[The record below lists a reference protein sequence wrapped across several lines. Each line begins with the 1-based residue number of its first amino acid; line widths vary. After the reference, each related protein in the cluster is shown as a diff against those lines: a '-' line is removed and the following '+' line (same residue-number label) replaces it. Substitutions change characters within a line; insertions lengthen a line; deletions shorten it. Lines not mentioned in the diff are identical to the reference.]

1 MEEEVG
7 SLLRKGA
14 IEHEE
19 TLEFFSYLFL
29 VPKKEGGR
37 RPVIN
42 LKPLN
47 QYIRK
52 KPFRMTTLKEVGQ
65 SIRQGDWSITIDLQD
80 AFLHVPMH
88 KDYRR
93 FPRFSWNEKIY
104 QFCRLPFGLTS
115 FPQVFTDIT
124 TPLVEFCRIRG
135 IRVIFYLDDILV
147 LASSRTLL
155 CQHRDFVLKLLLDVG
170 FKRNIKKCWL
180 TPSQVFP
187 YLGLDWNTIEMQV
200 SLPHSKLDQIRD
212 MISVM
217 EQTPTIKTRDCM
229 VLLGKINY
237 AATAIPLARL
247 HCRPLQFC
255 LPRLTYDLS
264 LSDSR
269 MTLTQEARDSLRWWS
284 SPLLNGRSLKI
295 HLPAQVISTDASL
308 TGWGAQMGQ
317 LSIHGL
323 WTNTEKQNHINYL
336 ELKTVLFALQHWLHQ
351 LKHQTVAL
359 QLDNTTAVAYLL
371 KEGGHTIQIPAL
383 LSSGDSDLGQPK
395 QDSAAAKLSTRSD
408 EYASRRSV
416 TFEGARRMDVGSYSS
431 KEDFL
436 DLRHAD
442 SRLVCVREKQAGSP
456 LLHDGPARSPR
467 LRNGRASTELGLQE
481 PVALCLHPPPP
492 SA

>member
-1 MEEEVG
+1 M
-7 SLLRKGA
+7 
-14 IEHEE
+14 
-19 TLEFFSYLFL
+19 
-29 VPKKEGGR
+29 
-37 RPVIN
+37 IN

-47 QYIRK
+47 QYIRN

-65 SIRQGDWSITIDLQD
+65 SIRQSDWSITIDLQD

-93 FPRFSWNEKIY
+93 FLRFSWNEKIY
-104 QFCRLPFGLTS
+104 QFRRLPFGLTS
-115 FPQVFTDIT
+115 SPQVFTDIT
-124 TPLVEFCRIRG
+124 TPLVEFCRVRG

-170 FKRNIKKCWL
+170 FKRNIKKCRL

-229 VLLGKINY
+229 VLLGKMNF

-295 HLPAQVISTDASL
+295 HLPTQVISTDASL

-336 ELKTVLFALQHWLHQ
+336 ELKTVLFDLQHWLHQ

-371 KEGGHTIQIPAL
+371 KEGGTQSRSPHYL
-383 LSSGDSDLGQPK
+383 
-395 QDSAAAKLSTRSD
+395 AAEILIL
-408 EYASRRSV
+408 ASRNKIVLRPGYLPGQMNTQADALSRSKEPDEWMLALIV
-416 TFEGARRMDVGSYSS
+416 ARRIFSTYGMPTVDLFASERS
-431 KEDFL
+431 KQVPRYFTTDRRDPHALGTDALQQSWDF
-436 DLRHAD
+436 
-442 SRLVCVREKQAGSP
+442 KNQ
-456 LLHDGPARSPR
+456 LLYAF
-467 LRNGRASTELGLQE
+467 
-481 PVALCLHPPPP
+481 PPP
-492 SA
+492 A